1 MMPSISIMLSVKVST
16 KFQIAV
22 PSEARR
28 RLGIVAGD
36 RLTVVIEENELVL
49 RKRPAKAS
57 ERLWGLGR
65 GLYGPDPVAFVRSV
79 RDELEANLDERE
91 TMVRRKPDA
100 GPPQDRD

>member
-1 MMPSISIMLSVKVST
+1 MLSVKVSS

-36 RLTVVIEENELVL
+36 RLTVTIEDDELVL
-49 RKRPAKAS
+49 RRRPAKAS

-79 RDELEANLDERE
+79 RDQLEEDLGERE
-91 TMVRRKPDA
+91 AMVHRDTDEVSPA
-100 GPPQDRD
+100 DRG